1 MMLDSD
7 RRYRVLLSFL
17 GLGRAKK
24 DPTTGQTDYVY
35 DPAEYE
41 LGGYRHKSRYV
52 QAALIALHRERD
64 RAFDRIVLAMTR
76 DSRQQHWERNGRLRD
91 ELDGTRVHEIL
102 IDDDLSAESQ
112 WNNFGKI
119 LEAIPADCELY
130 VDLTHGF
137 RAIPILFSVAIELLT
152 QVKGVQ
158 LLGAY
163 YGAFDKQKD
172 GVTPVTEF
180 SRFFAVN
187 RWANAVRAVTEEAN
201 PSKLATLAANDPDLE
216 VSGLGSQGLIDAL
229 EQLAAVIKNAQSEQV
244 AKACHR
250 VVQEIQ
256 RAREGASP
264 ISMALLDLLDKKFG
278 GLAQAESDLRF
289 SRPWYE
295 TQLALARVMVEHRLF
310 MQGLTVLQELMIS
323 CCEELCSRVLAD
335 AEHPAR
341 KDYLKSHS
349 WKDFRKMYKQHRRE
363 IGAALLAGIRLGES
377 QWKPNTTFD
386 LDGTLV
392 GEVVKSVLK
401 IHPRFGDGLQPFL
414 TDLGKL
420 RNAFNHAWVGHNA
433 LEHDTVRTR
442 TEQCLSDGEAFV
454 RRMLDEHAIGL
465 GEPTLTSS
473 LERVVGCASQSNTSP
488 TDESRETRN
497 SA

>member
-1 MMLDSD
+1 MMHDFD
-7 RRYRVLLSFL
+7 RRNRVFLSFL
-17 GLGRAKK
+17 GLGKANKNS
-24 DPTTGQTDYVY
+24 TTGETEYVY

-41 LGGYRHKSRYV
+41 LDGHRHKSRYV

-64 RAFDRIVLAMTR
+64 LAFDRIVLAMTR

-102 IDDDLSAESQ
+102 IDDDLSAERQ
-112 WNNFGKI
+112 WNNFGEI
-119 LEAIPADCELY
+119 LEAIPADCDLY

-201 PSKLATLAANDPDLE
+201 PSKLASLAASDPDLE
-216 VSGLGSQGLIDAL
+216 VSGLGSQELIDAL
-229 EQLAAVIKNAQSEQV
+229 ERLAAVIKNAQSEQV
-244 AKACHR
+244 AQACDS

-256 RAREGASP
+256 RARQGASP
-264 ISMALLDLLDKKFG
+264 ISKALLDLLDKKFG
-278 GLAQAESDLRF
+278 GIAQAESGLRF

-295 TQLALARVMVEHRLF
+295 TQLALARVMVEHRLL

-335 AEHPAR
+335 AAHPAR
-341 KDYLKSHS
+341 KHYLESHS
-349 WKDFRKMYKQHRRE
+349 WGDFRKKYKEKKHRRA
-363 IGAALLAGIRLGES
+363 IGDKLLARIRLGES
-377 QWKPNTTFD
+377 QWKPNTSFD
-386 LDGTLV
+386 PDGTLV
-392 GEVVKSVLK
+392 GPVVQSAFERE
-401 IHPRFGDGLQPFL
+401 IRPRFGDAPLPFL
-414 TDLGKL
+414 KDLGEL
-420 RNAFNHAWVGHNA
+420 RNAFDHAWVGHEA
-433 LEHDTVRTR
+433 REHDAVRTS
-442 TEQCLSDGEAFV
+442 TEQYLTNGEAFV
-454 RRMLDEHAIGL
+454 RRMLDERAIGL
-465 GEPTLTSS
+465 GEPELT
-473 LERVVGCASQSNTSP
+473 Q
-488 TDESRETRN
+488 
-497 SA
+497 